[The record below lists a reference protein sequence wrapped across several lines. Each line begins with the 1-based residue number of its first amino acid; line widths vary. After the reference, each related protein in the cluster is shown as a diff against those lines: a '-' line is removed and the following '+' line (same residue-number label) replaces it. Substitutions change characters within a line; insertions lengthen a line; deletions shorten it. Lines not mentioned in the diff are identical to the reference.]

1 LVGVALLGSAISIA
15 YYFRVLKSVF
25 FTEGDS
31 NPNTPAIDKFVLLI
45 AAACIIVLGV
55 APAILTQLSQIKY

>member
-1 LVGVALLGSAISIA
+1 
-15 YYFRVLKSVF
+15 VLKSVF